1 MTLYQAPIG
10 LTLQILEYQAV
21 IGPFHIVRLYQKT
34 VGLTL
39 QIVEYQAVIGPLHAA
54 KLYQKTVGLTLQIV
68 EYQLVIRLGCS
79 YRVVVNGVMFRFRMV
94 VVTSLS

>member
-1 MTLYQAPIG
+1 M
-10 LTLQILEYQAV
+10 
-21 IGPFHIVRLYQKT
+21 
-34 VGLTL
+34 
-39 QIVEYQAVIGPLHAA
+39 IGPLHAA

-68 EYQLVIRLGCS
+68 EYQLVIGLGCS